1 MIARLRE
8 DNINFPVVPK
18 AETLK
23 KWLDE
28 AVSKRMA
35 YTKGDFTGDGNDP
48 FLQAFGSRFDPTE
61 LNVALDNYIAEGTSM
76 LVALRARDHLKLRW
90 NPDFEGTRL
99 SRGAAEEH
107 AFPGRVVDVCLRAE
121 RGRLDSE
128 GAASPGPDAHHAGL
142 GHFEQ

>member
-1 MIARLRE
+1 MTPPPIFPFLPPPPPSQACEALIARLRE

-61 LNVALDNYIAEGTSM
+61 LNVALDNS
-76 LVALRARDHLKLRW
+76 
-90 NPDFEGTRL
+90 
-99 SRGAAEEH
+99 
-107 AFPGRVVDVCLRAE
+107 E
-121 RGRLDSE
+121 R
-128 GAASPGPDAHHAGL
+128 
-142 GHFEQ
+142 